1 MHALLDVRIDNYDV
15 TEFQLSH
22 VVEDLLATCLF
33 MTFILYLMT
42 SNKSLFYFLSEKYLV
57 FLPVV
62 SKTPSVWLHGRTL
75 ARDYRYR
82 QSKSSMVAL
91 ANWTTMFQS
100 SNHYSRQNTFHDP
113 YRLSSHR
120 ASFIFHGFLRL
131 HWRNSSTI
139 LHRKTVSSNY
149 VHVTLIGIG

>member
-42 SNKSLFYFLSEKYLV
+42 SNKSLFYFQPVKYLV

-62 SKTPSVWLHGRTL
+62 SKTPSVWPHGRTL

-82 QSKSSMVAL
+82 QSKL
-91 ANWTTMFQS
+91 LW
-100 SNHYSRQNTFHDP
+100 
-113 YRLSSHR
+113 
-120 ASFIFHGFLRL
+120 
-131 HWRNSSTI
+131 
-139 LHRKTVSSNY
+139 
-149 VHVTLIGIG
+149 

>member
-42 SNKSLFYFLSEKYLV
+42 SNKSLFYFLSAKYSV

-62 SKTPSVWLHGRTL
+62 SKTPSVRPIGQAL
-75 ARDYRYR
+75 AREYRYR

-91 ANWTTMFQS
+91 ADWRT
-100 SNHYSRQNTFHDP
+100 
-113 YRLSSHR
+113 
-120 ASFIFHGFLRL
+120 IF
-131 HWRNSSTI
+131 
-139 LHRKTVSSNY
+139 
-149 VHVTLIGIG
+149 

>member
-42 SNKSLFYFLSEKYLV
+42 SNKSLFYFQPVKYLV

-62 SKTPSVWLHGRTL
+62 SKTPSVWPLGQTL

-91 ANWTTMFQS
+91 ANWLTMFQS
-100 SNHYSRQNTFHDP
+100 SNHYS
-113 YRLSSHR
+113 
-120 ASFIFHGFLRL
+120 
-131 HWRNSSTI
+131 
-139 LHRKTVSSNY
+139 
-149 VHVTLIGIG
+149 